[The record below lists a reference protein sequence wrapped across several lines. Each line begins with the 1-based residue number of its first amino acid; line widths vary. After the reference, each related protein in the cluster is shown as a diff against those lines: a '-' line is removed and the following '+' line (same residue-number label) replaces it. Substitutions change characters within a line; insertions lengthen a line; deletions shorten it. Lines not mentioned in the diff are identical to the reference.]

1 MDEMTLLRELGEEID
16 RTVGA
21 PAPRTRHRVVTGIAD
36 GGGRRRAPRLM
47 PRHAIP
53 VGAALLAGGMAVA
66 GVQVLGDDAP
76 APASPPVAG
85 GEAATTLD
93 ARTVLL
99 AAARTARGTEVPVP
113 DPRAFVYTRS
123 QERGM
128 SGTAGGADPG
138 AAVDWESFTSTRE
151 AWLSVNGRRDGAVT
165 PSGSTDLVVIRG
177 GEMSPAYGGDLPT
190 SVAGMRALLYR
201 DAAGSGSKDRSADD
215 VAFQAGMALAQET
228 LLPSATRA
236 ALFEAMAGIG
246 EVEVVPDAENVAGR
260 RGVAV
265 AIRDGDTRYELIF
278 DPDTHRVIGSRSVYA
293 GGEAEGLRPG
303 TVMFTTAVLEMAVV
317 DRVRLRPDGTVRE
330 GEIEG
335 AGQEGKPA
343 PTEG

>member
-16 RTVGA
+16 RAAGA

-36 GGGRRRAPRLM
+36 GGGRRRTPRLM

-128 SGTAGGADPG
+128 SGTAA
-138 AAVDWESFTSTRE
+138 
-151 AWLSVNGRRDGAVT
+151 RRPAP
-165 PSGSTDLVVIRG
+165 PSS
-177 GEMSPAYGGDLPT
+177 
-190 SVAGMRALLYR
+190 
-201 DAAGSGSKDRSADD
+201 
-215 VAFQAGMALAQET
+215 
-228 LLPSATRA
+228 
-236 ALFEAMAGIG
+236 
-246 EVEVVPDAENVAGR
+246 
-260 RGVAV
+260 
-265 AIRDGDTRYELIF
+265 
-278 DPDTHRVIGSRSVYA
+278 GSRS
-293 GGEAEGLRPG
+293 
-303 TVMFTTAVLEMAVV
+303 
-317 DRVRLRPDGTVRE
+317 
-330 GEIEG
+330 
-335 AGQEGKPA
+335 PA
-343 PTEG
+343 PARRGSR